1 MTLRVDRTLASPL
14 RSGLSLSR
22 EIDIL
27 RGRIVSDSFPEEEE
41 EDERF
46 LPPLDFRGCRK
57 VGETNTGCGSPSF
70 EPEFIDR
77 SPPLLLSKWSSD
89 SVINGTLEEVYGSS
103 SGERFVVEGYATVGD
118 LSKVLVVEVSS
129 MEFTKHVSDDVIFMR
144 FTA

>member
-41 EDERF
+41 DERL

-77 SPPLLLSKWSSD
+77 SPLLLSKWSSD

-103 SGERFVVEGYATVGD
+103 SGERFVVEGYVTVDD
-118 LSKVLVVEVSS
+118 LSTVLVVVELSS